1 MGTRR
6 IKEGDGIQMSS
17 RRAHGEGT
25 YYYREELDVW
35 RWRGYYTDSI
45 TGEKKKK
52 ELSAKSKKELKVKV
66 EKWQAELKAGK
77 SSRIK
82 MSDWTRIWL
91 DEVIANSVKPATLA
105 NYRVSVIN
113 HFNPAFG
120 QIYID
125 KLTTHAIQ
133 LYINKIAVNHSPR
146 TVTTIRTHLISC
158 LNSAVNYG
166 YISYNPATATRT
178 PRSERIEKSILTTEE
193 VNLILAK
200 AKSGEYEGASTETEA
215 GRYLVKCHYML
226 ILTAALTGMRQGEC
240 LGLQR
245 SKLDL
250 VNNKIRVDT
259 NLSYVR
265 GRGTK
270 LDTTKTAYSVRNVDI
285 PHFLAAELKKWIE
298 YQTKFEQKYNCIFEN
313 KHNMLFT
320 NTRGNW
326 LSCTNFMHRVW
337 PAILKAAGITRRVVF
352 HDLRHY
358 HASILLEKNVNIKVI
373 SERLGHSNTSVTL
386 NVYSHLIGKTLQK
399 EAISALDNL
408 NLGKGADLK

>member
-1 MGTRR
+1 M
-6 IKEGDGIQMSS
+6 S

-25 YYYREELDVW
+25 YYYRAELDVW
-35 RWRGYYTDSI
+35 RWRGYYTDPM

-52 ELSAKSKKELKVKV
+52 ELGAKSKKELKEKV
-66 EKWQAELKAGK
+66 SHWQAELAAGK

-82 MSDWTRIWL
+82 MIDWTRIWL
-91 DEVIANSVKPATLA
+91 DEIIANSVKPATLA

-120 QIYID
+120 AIWLD
-125 KLTTHAIQ
+125 KLTTHIIQ
-133 LYINKIAVNHSPR
+133 SYVNKLALTHSPR

-158 LNSAVNYG
+158 LNAAINYG
-166 YISYNPATATRT
+166 YISHNPATATRT
-178 PRSERIEKSILTTEE
+178 PRSERVEKSILTTVE

-200 AKSGEYEGASTETEA
+200 AKSGEYEGASMETEA

-226 ILTAALTGMRQGEC
+226 VLTAALTGMRQGEC

-245 SKLDL
+245 SKLDFE
-250 VNNKIRVDT
+250 NNKIRVDT

-265 GRGTK
+265 GHGTK
-270 LDTTKTAYSVRNVDI
+270 LDTTKTAYSVRTVDI
-285 PHFLAAELKKWIE
+285 PQFLSSELKNWIK
-298 YQTKFEQKYNCIFEN
+298 YQTEFEKKYNCVFEN
-313 KHNMLFT
+313 KHDMVFT

-326 LSCTNFMHRVW
+326 LSCTNFMHRAW

-358 HASILLEKNVNIKVI
+358 HASILLANNVNIKVI
-373 SERLGHSNTSVTL
+373 SERLGHSSTSVTL
-386 NVYSHLIGKTLQK
+386 NVYSHLIGKTLQE
-399 EAISALDNL
+399 EAIKTL
-408 NLGKGADLK
+408 NQLNIGQEGD